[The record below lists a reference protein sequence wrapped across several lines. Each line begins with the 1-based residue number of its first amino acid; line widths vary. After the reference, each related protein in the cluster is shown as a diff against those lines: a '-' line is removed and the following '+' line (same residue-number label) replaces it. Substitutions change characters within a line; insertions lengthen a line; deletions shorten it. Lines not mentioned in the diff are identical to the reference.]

1 MKIRVWN
8 TKTRKYVEDL
18 VAIKYYDGEPKSVTY
33 NTDEGHNKWENPII
47 DDDGIPWMIL
57 ERSTGLKDK
66 NGVTIFEGDIVKWDD
81 HSKGKYWRFAV
92 VKFNPDIVFDC
103 SEIKEWEGVENSSD
117 YCFRFGAFIYNNT
130 ENHLEVIG
138 NIHELN
144 QTK

>member
-1 MKIRVWN
+1 MKREFRFRIYN
-8 TKTRKYVEDL
+8 KKEDKMYL
-18 VAIKYYDGEPKSVTY
+18 SPEEICHLGSWFDAHLPGSLAD
-33 NTDEGHNKWENPII
+33 TDNIEV
-47 DDDGIPWMIL
+47 MQ
-57 ERSTGLKDK
+57 STGLKDK
-66 NGVTIFEGDIVKWDD
+66 NGTTIYESDIIKWDD
-81 HSKGKYWRFAV
+81 QSKGKYWRFAV